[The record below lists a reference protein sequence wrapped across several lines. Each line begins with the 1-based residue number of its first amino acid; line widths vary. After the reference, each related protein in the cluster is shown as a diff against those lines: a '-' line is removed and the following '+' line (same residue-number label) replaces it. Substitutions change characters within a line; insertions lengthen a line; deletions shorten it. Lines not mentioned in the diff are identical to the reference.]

1 MLIKRL
7 EKKNTRAGRN
17 SPASNNPPDY
27 SYESELL
34 CRIFSEYSERDIAD
48 IQFRTDRM
56 IYLHTNRG
64 LEILEDV
71 GIVDTPFIFRFLD
84 FLFSQR
90 CKEDYNLQ
98 REATGEGATPL
109 DILRMKG
116 VIDFACDTT
125 ISSEAIRMRVQA
137 HLSESGPGLT
147 CRILRNRIS
156 LMENLGIDPDIADS
170 VRSQV
175 LRRSGLGLVT
185 GATGS
190 GKSTTLAAVIDW
202 MRRTNPRHVVTIE
215 DPIEFQYSADME
227 DPSNPMVNIPSPGFV
242 TQQEVGKHTLSY
254 QHGLKEA
261 LRKTPNVI
269 LLGEIRDRYT
279 METCIEAAQTGHF
292 VLSTLHTRGA
302 IKTMDRILEFYPR
315 EEHVGISNR
324 LSETIS
330 FVLSQGLVP
339 GFEGRVLVTEYLQNT
354 TTSTSAAIR
363 DYASN
368 QAPLQDALT
377 RNGNKPWNESMLE
390 HFRNGRISEQIY
402 RDNVMGE
409 SV

>member
-1 MLIKRL
+1 MIIRRL
-7 EKKNTRAGRN
+7 EKRKERSGRN
-17 SPASNNPPDY
+17 GNTSESTQDY
-27 SYESELL
+27 TYESELL
-34 CRIFSEYSERDIAD
+34 CRIFSEYRDQDIAD

-64 LEILEDV
+64 LEIMEDV
-71 GIVDTPFIFRFLD
+71 GRADAEFILRFLA
-84 FLFSQR
+84 FLYAQR
-90 CKEDYNLQ
+90 CREDFNLN
-98 REATGEGATPL
+98 REATGEAATAVE
-109 DILRMKG
+109 IMRMKG

-137 HLSESGPGLT
+137 HFSESGPGLT
-147 CRILRNRIS
+147 CRILRNQIS

-170 VRSQV
+170 VRSLV

-202 MRRTNPRHVVTIE
+202 MRRNHHRHIVTIE
-215 DPIEFQYSADME
+215 DPIEFQYSAEME
-227 DPSNPMVNIPSPGFV
+227 DPTNPMASIPSPGFV

-254 QHGLKEA
+254 QHGLKEV
-261 LRKTPNVI
+261 LRKAPHVI
-269 LLGEIRDRYT
+269 LLGEIRDRHT

-315 EEHVGISNR
+315 EEHIGISNR
-324 LSETIS
+324 LAETMS

-339 GFEGRVLVTEYLQNT
+339 GFEGRVLITEYLQNT
-354 TTSTSAAIR
+354 STSTSAAIR
-363 DYASN
+363 DYGSN
-368 QAPLQDALT
+368 QAPLQDALS
-377 RNGNKPWNESMLE
+377 RNGNKPWNSSMLE
-390 HFRNGRISEQIY
+390 LFRSGMISEQIY
-402 RDNVMGE
+402 RDNIMGE

>member
-1 MLIKRL
+1 MLIKKIERQNL
-7 EKKNTRAGRN
+7 RSGRGARN
-17 SPASNNPPDY
+17 AEAPDY
-27 SYESELL
+27 SYESALL
-34 CRIFSEYSERDIAD
+34 CRIFDDYSERDIAD

-64 LEILEDV
+64 LEMMEDV
-71 GIVDTPFIFRFLD
+71 GRTDTDFIFRFLD

-90 CKEDYNLQ
+90 CKEEYNLN
-98 REATGEGATPL
+98 REATGEAATPV
-109 DILRMKG
+109 DILRQKG

-156 LMENLGIDPDIADS
+156 LMENLGVDPDVADS
-170 VRSQV
+170 VRALV
-175 LRRSGLGLVT
+175 LKRSGLGLVT

-202 MRRTNPRHVVTIE
+202 MRRSNPRHIVTIE

-227 DPSNPMVNIPSPGFV
+227 DPTNPMVNIPSPGFV

-269 LLGEIRDRYT
+269 LLGEIRDRHT

-315 EEHVGISNR
+315 EEHIGISNR
-324 LSETIS
+324 LSETMS

-339 GFEGRVLVTEYLQNT
+339 GYEGRVLITEYLQNT
-354 TTSTSAAIR
+354 STSTAAAIR
-363 DYASN
+363 DYGSN
-368 QAPLQDALT
+368 QAPLQDALS
-377 RNGNKPWNESMLE
+377 RNGNKPWNSSMLE
-390 HFRNGRISEQIY
+390 HFRAGRISEQIY
-402 RDNVMGE
+402 RDNTMGE

>member
-1 MLIKRL
+1 MIINRL
-7 EKKNTRAGRN
+7 EKRKGRSGRN
-17 SPASNNPPDY
+17 GQSNDKNQDY
-27 SYESELL
+27 SQESMLL
-34 CRIFSEYSERDIAD
+34 CRIFDEYSQQDIAD

-64 LEILEDV
+64 LEIMEDV
-71 GIVDTPFIFRFLD
+71 GRTNTAFIFRFLD

-98 REATGEGATPL
+98 REATGEAATPA
-109 DILRMKG
+109 DILRQKG

-156 LMENLGIDPDIADS
+156 LLENLGIDPDIADS
-170 VRSQV
+170 VRSLV

-202 MRRTNPRHVVTIE
+202 MRRSSARHVVTIE
-215 DPIEFQYSADME
+215 DPIEFQYSSDME
-227 DPSNPMVNIPSPGFV
+227 DPTNPMVNIPSPGFV

-269 LLGEIRDRYT
+269 LLGEIRDRHT

-339 GFEGRVLVTEYLQNT
+339 GFQGRVLVTEYLQNT
-354 TTSTSAAIR
+354 STATSAAIR
-363 DYASN
+363 DYGKN

-377 RNGNKPWNESMLE
+377 RNGNKPWNTSMLA
-390 HFRNGRISEQIY
+390 HFRGGRISEQIY
-402 RDNVMGE
+402 RDNIMGE
-409 SV
+409 DV

>member
-1 MLIKRL
+1 MLINRL
-7 EKKNTRAGRN
+7 ERRKNRGGRN
-17 SPASNNPPDY
+17 GQADTQFKDY
-27 SYESELL
+27 SQESALL
-34 CRIFSEYSERDIAD
+34 CRIFDEYSEQDIAD

-64 LEILEDV
+64 LEIMHDM
-71 GIVDTPFIFRFLD
+71 GRVDTAFIFKFLD

-98 REATGEGATPL
+98 REATGEAATPV
-109 DILRMKG
+109 DILRQKG

-156 LMENLGIDPDIADS
+156 LMENLGIDPEIADS

-202 MRRTNPRHVVTIE
+202 IRRTNARHIITIE

-227 DPSNPMVNIPSPGFV
+227 DPTNPMENIPSPGFV

-261 LRKTPNVI
+261 LRKTPNII
-269 LLGEIRDRYT
+269 LLGEIRDRHT

-324 LSETIS
+324 LSATIS

-339 GFEGRVLVTEYLQNT
+339 GFSGRVLVTEYLQNT
-354 TTSTSAAIR
+354 ATATSAAIR
-363 DYASN
+363 DYGSN
-368 QAPLQDALT
+368 QAPLQDALS
-377 RNGNKPWNESMLE
+377 RNGNKPWNTSMLQ
-390 HFRNGRISEQIY
+390 HFRAGRISEQIY
-402 RDNVMGE
+402 RDNIMGE
-409 SV
+409 GV